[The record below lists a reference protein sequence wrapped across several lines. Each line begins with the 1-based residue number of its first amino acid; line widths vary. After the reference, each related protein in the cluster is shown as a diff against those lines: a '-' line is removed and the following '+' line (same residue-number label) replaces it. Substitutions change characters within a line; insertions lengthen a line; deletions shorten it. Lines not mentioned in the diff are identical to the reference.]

1 MNRPKGRGS
10 TVIPAVLLSLLLV
23 LLGLLLLAL
32 SGLMS
37 DQGVAAYFRA
47 FFKDLGIVIL
57 AVTTIHLLYH
67 LILARSYQDEFME
80 LLRHEVAVGESNAA
94 VCAALGIVKI
104 YPNSTAFEQDLPLS
118 AWLPRLTAGSR
129 LRVVGRSLFLL
140 MCKAE
145 ILRSALRQ
153 GAQLELCLLH
163 PETPAAEA
171 AKITELEVFDIQA
184 AVSLFAKKIADP
196 VAAEKPPGSVELR
209 YHRLVLFDTYLHLD
223 SPTDPVVVWD
233 LSFGPDA
240 SAKRIVVLDARKP
253 FAADLTRRYA
263 EIWAGSTSAYEY
275 KQQTVS
281 TNHLPNGISGS
292 PDS

>member
-1 MNRPKGRGS
+1 MNKQDRTKRQD
-10 TVIPAVLLSLLLV
+10 TTTIPTVLLSLLLV

-37 DQGVAAYFRA
+37 DQGAAAYFRA

-57 AVTTIHLLYH
+57 AVTTVHLLYH

-80 LLRHEVAVGESNAA
+80 LLHREVALGESNAA
-94 VCAALGIVKI
+94 VCAALGIVRI
-104 YPNSTAFEQDLPLS
+104 YPSSTVFEQDHPLS
-118 AWLPRLTAGSR
+118 AWLPKLTAGSR

-140 MCKAE
+140 MGKAE

-163 PETPAAEA
+163 PDTPPAEA
-171 AKITELEVFDIQA
+171 GKITELEVFDIQA
-184 AVSLFAKKIADP
+184 AVSVFTKKIADP
-196 VAAEKPPGSVELR
+196 IAAEKPSGSVELR
-209 YHRLVLFDTYLHLD
+209 YHRLLLFDTYLHLD

-240 SAKRIVVLDARKP
+240 SAKRIVVLDARKS

-263 EIWAGSTSAYEY
+263 NIWTGSTPAYEY
-275 KQQTVS
+275 KQQTV
-281 TNHLPNGISGS
+281 TINHLPDAKIE
-292 PDS
+292 

>member
-1 MNRPKGRGS
+1 MNKQDRPKQQR
-10 TVIPAVLLSLLLV
+10 TTTIPAVLLSLLLA
-23 LLGLLLLAL
+23 LLGLLFLAL
-32 SGLMS
+32 SGLLS
-37 DQGVAAYFRA
+37 DQGIAAYFRT

-57 AVTTIHLLYH
+57 AVTTVHLLYH

-80 LLRHEVAVGESNAA
+80 LLRREVALGESNAA

-104 YPNSTAFEQDLPLS
+104 YPNATLFEQDHPLS
-118 AWLPRLTAGSR
+118 AWLPRLTVGSR

-163 PETPAAEA
+163 PDTPPAEA
-171 AKITELEVFDIQA
+171 AKITELEAFDIRA
-184 AVSLFAKKIADP
+184 AVSLFTKKIAEP
-196 VAAEKPPGSVELR
+196 IAAEKPPGSVELR
-209 YHRLVLFDTYLHLD
+209 YHRLVLFDTYLHLY

-240 SAKRIVVLDARKP
+240 SAKRIVVLDARKSL
-253 FAADLTRRYA
+253 AADLTRRYA
-263 EIWAGSTSAYEY
+263 DIWAGATPAYEY
-275 KQQTVS
+275 KQQTV
-281 TNHLPNGISGS
+281 TANHLS
-292 PDS
+292 DAK

>member
-1 MNRPKGRGS
+1 MNKQDRTKRQDTTTTP
-10 TVIPAVLLSLLLV
+10 TVLLSLLLV

-37 DQGVAAYFRA
+37 DQGAAAYFRA

-57 AVTTIHLLYH
+57 AVTTVHLLYH

-80 LLRHEVAVGESNAA
+80 LLHREVALGESNAA
-94 VCAALGIVKI
+94 VCAALGIVRI
-104 YPNSTAFEQDLPLS
+104 YPSSTVFEQDHPLS

-140 MCKAE
+140 MGKAE

-163 PETPAAEA
+163 PDTPPAEA
-171 AKITELEVFDIQA
+171 RKITELEVFDIHA
-184 AVSLFAKKIADP
+184 AVSVFTKKIADP
-196 VAAEKPPGSVELR
+196 IAVEKPPGSAELR
-209 YHRLVLFDTYLHLD
+209 YHRLLLFDTYLHLD

-240 SAKRIVVLDARKP
+240 SAKRIVVLDARKS
-253 FAADLTRRYA
+253 FAADLTRRYGD
-263 EIWAGSTSAYEY
+263 IWTGSTPAYEY
-275 KQQTVS
+275 KQQTV
-281 TNHLPNGISGS
+281 TINHLP
-292 PDS
+292 DAKFE